1 MRLKDAAKHLQGG
14 RSTLEHNLISCPNET
29 PTVVDQEGI
38 PQLNSD
44 TLPFDQALV
53 ATIDTN
59 TSVVVKDIP
68 QPQFSLT
75 HRQDN
80 PDDDFGK
87 DEVEVVGMVGEGTR
101 DGKMEEGQL
110 NSECLGKGKR
120 KEETSGG
127 DKRNKKTNGVKIAIS
142 LDDILQAEGM
152 LLEDA
157 AKNFKVSQSTLK
169 RVCRKYGIL
178 SWPPS
183 KGNEHISQSHTKESP
198 AVVDQEG
205 VQQLNCDILPSHQAL
220 AVIVDTNSVVSVVDQ
235 EGVQQSNCEILPSDR
250 ALAANI
256 DTNSVVLKARWVD
269 DIIVKIRLPK
279 PWKLAELEQ
288 QVKKRLK
295 IDAGTYYIRYKD
307 EENELI
313 TIFCD
318 EDLEEYI
325 SNPRPLN
332 TCSIE
337 VFLVPK

>member
-220 AVIVDTNSVVSVVDQ
+220 AVIVDTNSVVSV
-235 EGVQQSNCEILPSDR
+235 
-250 ALAANI
+250 
-256 DTNSVVLKARWVD
+256 ARWVD